1 MKMKIYA
8 ESNEFLHDNVRTRWI
23 DGTNKKYAVREDS
36 VILSYVNPENIKI
49 LSQSYHEKGYKK
61 INIKYD
67 SKVYT
72 KRVHRL
78 VAEAFIDNPEPELYN
93 EVDHKDEVRD
103 NNHYT
108 NLRWCTGTMNKHY
121 AYKNKHGE
129 DWKPVIYPTKEEVE
143 QRKIEAI
150 KRKQEKI
157 DAMPYGSVQEM
168 INQTAKPV
176 LVNGTRFQSA
186 KEAARYICED
196 EDITAKVDTV
206 RKSIKDMIDG
216 KRKPWTYKGKY
227 EIDRIMDTS
236 CIPAVA
242 DKGILSLSTNRTKG

>member
-49 LSQSYHEKGYKK
+49 MKQSYTDKRYKK
-61 INIKYD
+61 ILIRYYGKD
-67 SKVYT
+67 FT

-78 VAEAFIDNPEPELYN
+78 VAEAFIDNPEPELYV

-129 DWKPVIYPTKEEVE
+129 DWEPQQKRTREEIE
-143 QRKIEAI
+143 QRKLDIA

-157 DAMPYGSVQEM
+157 NNMPYGSVQEM

-216 KRKPWTYKGKY
+216 KRKPWTYKNKY
-227 EIDRIMDTS
+227 RIEKTDTS

-242 DKGILSLSTNRTKG
+242 DKGILSLNTNRTKG